1 MVLQLVRPSL
11 QVIACRLIAVIG
23 EVKRNDVPCEL
34 RDSRLDCSLCSS
46 FLLSQASLA
55 SANAVAQKAM
65 ASIALTRWGGTFV
78 AWDCLST
85 EMLVPYES
93 HYKLD
98 DILTGQVRCHGG
110 NFPLGAVIAAVL
122 IAAHIVL
129 LLTPAVFTAL
139 LLKVQPRLEAHVR
152 SFTLVI
158 ISMFAFMLAS
168 AGEIAQHIFDN
179 WLYIDSRVSTYNFV
193 FYFMTTASN
202 AILAAGLGTSKAE
215 LFLASAACSATP
227 ISFFY
232 AVLKHEVYMPTE
244 ANIPVWAGMFITVML
259 FLYRACKLQL
269 PRNANK
275 LLYTGIILVANA
287 FGVFFA
293 VKIVS
298 SGYQAWHLLT
308 ASSFCV
314 GFVIEGVWV
323 LQAGASKQLGFKS
336 IGNGV
341 KDL

>member
-1 MVLQLVRPSL
+1 MTST
-11 QVIACRLIAVIG
+11 
-23 EVKRNDVPCEL
+23 
-34 RDSRLDCSLCSS
+34 
-46 FLLSQASLA
+46 
-55 SANAVAQKAM
+55 
-65 ASIALTRWGGTFV
+65 ALTRWGGTFV

-85 EMLVPYES
+85 KMLVPYES

-98 DILTGQVRCHGG
+98 DILTGQVACHGG
-110 NFPLGAVIAAVL
+110 NLPLGATIAAVL

-139 LLKVQPRLEAHVR
+139 LLKAQPRLEPHLR
-152 SFTLVI
+152 SFTLVVL
-158 ISMFAFMLAS
+158 SMFAFMLAG

-179 WLYIDSRVSTYNFV
+179 WLYIDSRVSTYNFT

-202 AILAAGLGTSKAE
+202 AILAAGLGTSRYE
-215 LFLASAACSATP
+215 LLLAFAACSATP
-227 ISFFY
+227 ISFIY
-232 AVLKHEVYMPTE
+232 AVFKNEVYMPTE
-244 ANIPVWAGMFITVML
+244 ANIPVWTGMFITVIL
-259 FLYRACKLQL
+259 FLYRAWKLQL
-269 PRNANK
+269 HRNTNK

-308 ASSFCV
+308 ASSFCT
-314 GFVIEGVWV
+314 GFIIEGEWV
-323 LQAGASKQLGFKS
+323 LQAAASKHLGTNS
-336 IGNGV
+336 IRNGE